1 MDDNYQWI
9 SDLLYDD
16 ISKIEE
22 KINKINDPIALH
34 IIACKYN
41 WDDGFKIPKLLIG
54 NKSCDLGTALMIFY
68 DADGYAFLNGN
79 NEEEPVNLDV
89 WFSFVSYLYR
99 KIFNSEFVGESIQ
112 YTPELTKVQIY
123 KLKKINP
130 SIPEVLLNGTLG
142 IKLNEVDFGCN

>member
-41 WDDGFKIPKLLIG
+41 WDDGFKIPKLIIE
-54 NKSCDLGTALMIFY
+54 NKNCDLGTALMIFY
-68 DADGYAFLNGN
+68 DADGYSFLNGN
-79 NEEEPVNLDV
+79 YEEEPANLKD

-99 KIFNSEFVGESIQ
+99 KIFDGKFVDKSIQ

-123 KLKKINP
+123 KLKKIT
-130 SIPEVLLNGTLG
+130 SIIPEVLLNGLVG
-142 IKLNEVDFGCN
+142 IKVNCIK

>member
-9 SDLLYDD
+9 RELLYDD
-16 ISKIEE
+16 ISKLEE

-41 WDDGFKIPKLLIG
+41 WDDGFNIPKLIIE
-54 NKSCDLGTALMIFY
+54 NKNCDLGTASMIFY

-79 NEEEPVNLDV
+79 NEDESANLKE
-89 WFSFVSYLYR
+89 WFSFLSYLYG
-99 KIFNSEFVGESIQ
+99 KIFNGEFVSKSIQ

-123 KLKKINP
+123 KLKKVNP
-130 SIPEVLLNGTLG
+130 SIPGILLNGVVG
-142 IKLNEVDFGCN
+142 IKVNEVGFGCN